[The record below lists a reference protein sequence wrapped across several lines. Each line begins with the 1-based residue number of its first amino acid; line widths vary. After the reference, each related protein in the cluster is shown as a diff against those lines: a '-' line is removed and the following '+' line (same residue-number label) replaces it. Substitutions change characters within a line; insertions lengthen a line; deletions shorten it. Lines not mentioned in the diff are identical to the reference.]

1 MIDPEYQKIYEF
13 KNGIAKVIK
22 NNKFG
27 YINAK
32 GDVMIDPEYQKIYEF
47 NNGIAKVIKNNKFG
61 YINSNGKELLPC
73 VYEKIE
79 TISNGKAAYRCYTMI
94 DSKLIAIT
102 TYDRYFKKLHD
113 EGVITV
119 KEFEEMQK
127 K

>member
-1 MIDPEYQKIYEF
+1 MIEPEYQ
-13 KNGIAKVIK
+13 
-22 NNKFG
+22 
-27 YINAK
+27 
-32 GDVMIDPEYQKIYEF
+32 QIYEF

-61 YINSNGKELLPC
+61 YISANGDVLIEPEYQEIFEFKNGIAKVIKNNKFGYINSSGKELLPC
-73 VYEKIE
+73 AYEKIE